1 LPSQVRQSEP
11 NLRALRKNAKDMRL
25 IMKVFAL
32 AAGLSLAASEAVANY
47 VPVTDEATFLSLVEG
62 KELRHR
68 FYPITLVVS
77 DNGQVNGSAVGWGV
91 EGTWSWQDGY
101 FCRELVWGGDP
112 IPYNCQLVEV
122 NNDLI
127 RFTVDQGA
135 GQSAAF
141 RLR

>member
-1 LPSQVRQSEP
+1 
-11 NLRALRKNAKDMRL
+11 
-25 IMKVFAL
+25 MKTLVL
-32 AAGLSLAASEAVANY
+32 TLGLSLTAGTAMANF
-47 VPVTDEATFLSLVEG
+47 VPVTDEQTFLSLVDG

-68 FYPITLVVS
+68 FFGISLNVL
-77 DNGQVNGSAVGWGV
+77 DNGQVVGNAIGWEV

-101 FCRELVWGGDP
+101 FCRELFWGGDP
-112 IPYNCQLVEV
+112 IPYNCQLVEI

-141 RLR
+141 RLQ